1 MAKIEMNVLEVTQV
15 ASEIQGAANI
25 AKEAVT
31 KDSTSTVQGN
41 KKASEAIDLL
51 EKIASSIQEAGNS
64 LSTSLSNM
72 ALTFEAFDNSIGK

>member
-1 MAKIEMNVLEVTQV
+1 MNVSEVTQV
-15 ASEIQGAANI
+15 ASEIQGASNI

-51 EKIASSIQEAGNS
+51 EKISSSIQEVGNS

-72 ALTFEAFDNSIGK
+72 ALTFETFDNSVGK